1 MYLFVTMDN
10 YLLDTAVK
18 SSSLNKRKCRKHWP
32 KLRLFAGG
40 ILWWNCSKEKN
51 LFYKHTKYLVILT
64 LLSFPQTSGLSTWIG
79 RQMLSLSS
87 LPYWAV
93 TLLACILVSLVTEF
107 VSNPATITIFLP
119 ILCSMVSENNDIF
132 SLFFPHR
139 LVGMFQ
145 DIKVLAFCSHKTQP
159 VPKLLFCSLGLR
171 KNNKLRQP
179 KAYFSTKKFI
189 QYVSDKG
196 KT

>member
-1 MYLFVTMDN
+1 VGFSD
-10 YLLDTAVK
+10 A
-18 SSSLNKRKCRKHWP
+18 
-32 KLRLFAGG
+32 
-40 ILWWNCSKEKN
+40 NCPKEKN
-51 LFYKHTKYLVILT
+51 LFYKHTKYLVILL

-119 ILCSMVSENNDIF
+119 ILCSMVSKNNDIF
-132 SLFFPHR
+132 SLLFPDM

-145 DIKVLAFCSHKTQP
+145 DVKVLALRSHETQP
-159 VPKLLFCSLGLR
+159 QLPSYCSAVSGLG
-171 KNNKLRQP
+171 
-179 KAYFSTKKFI
+179 KFI
-189 QYVSDKG
+189 NLGSQKPILTSINVFNTSQK
-196 KT
+196 K